1 MFVFCQ
7 LSCISGNLYAIIDLR
22 KRKNVR
28 RVKALK
34 DHVKVML
41 FLYTRTGR
49 LIDCIGEIIKAKGMA
64 SFSAGQSTEACMEKM
79 IEYAHFRN
87 CLLVLREE
95 MKKIMEK
102 LTKEEKYL
110 LEYKYFR
117 RKRMLEGEFA
127 GMKLDFSERT
137 YFRRQIRLSAKLNGL
152 FALHGLGEAWFEKNL
167 RGVPYIAA
175 ALERMREGGKGE
187 FSDKRAKTM
196 LACQK
201 TRRLPRKADERKE
214 REISRATS

>member
-1 MFVFCQ
+1 MSLYLGGWKIQSVLLTIQTELVFSPERNILANPFKRFEDMQ
-7 LSCISGNLYAIIDLR
+7 MLR
-22 KRKNVR
+22 HTKTLGIVQVDDAVWK
-28 RVKALK
+28 
-34 DHVKVML
+34 
-41 FLYTRTGR
+41 
-49 LIDCIGEIIKAKGMA
+49 
-64 SFSAGQSTEACMEKM
+64 
-79 IEYAHFRN
+79 
-87 CLLVLREE
+87 
-95 MKKIMEK
+95 K